1 MINLVGQQLGQYR
14 IIALLGEG
22 GMAAVYRA
30 RQETVKRDVAIKVI
44 KTNLVDMEDLV
55 KRFEREAQT
64 VATLSHAH
72 IVKIF
77 DYGRDKNILFIVME
91 LLTGGSVSDV
101 IKRGPMDP
109 KLVSG
114 ILDQVASA
122 LDYAHRKGVIH
133 RDLKPEN
140 ILLDETGN
148 SFLSDFGLAKI
159 LNQGMTL
166 TETGVAMGTP
176 SYMSPE

>member
-1 MINLVGQQLGQYR
+1 MTNFVGQQLGQYR
-14 IIALLGEG
+14 VISLLGEG

-30 RQETVKRDVAIKVI
+30 HQETIKRDVAIKVI
-44 KTNLVDMEDLV
+44 KTNLVDVEDFA

-64 VATLSHAH
+64 VAALSHAH

-77 DYGRDKNILFIVME
+77 DYGRDKNTLFIVME

-101 IKRGPMDP
+101 IRRGPMDP
-109 KLVSG
+109 KLVSKV
-114 ILDQVASA
+114 LNQVASA

-140 ILLDETGN
+140 ILLDESGN
-148 SFLSDFGLAKI
+148 SFLSDF
-159 LNQGMTL
+159 
-166 TETGVAMGTP
+166 
-176 SYMSPE
+176 